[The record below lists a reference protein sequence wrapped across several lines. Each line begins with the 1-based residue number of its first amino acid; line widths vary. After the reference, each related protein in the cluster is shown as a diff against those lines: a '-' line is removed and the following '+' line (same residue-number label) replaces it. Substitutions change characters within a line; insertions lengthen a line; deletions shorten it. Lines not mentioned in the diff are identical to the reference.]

1 MIALGVLAAVA
12 LRAGA
17 EISSA
22 QVPAPGPPRD
32 RAIAELHGRAEGAA
46 PGSHEAGVLAGELER
61 FGSAYLAEGD
71 TGRASELLS
80 EAYALDEENGLVLAE
95 LTLCY
100 LRAEEFD
107 AARFYLRRAQE
118 RVTHAPPE
126 IYGVLGDVY
135 FGLHRLDDAVFA
147 WEDFVR
153 FGGSDPAL
161 LSRLARAR
169 QELAVSRGQRSLTLD
184 HFTLY
189 ADPGVDEGIVEA
201 AGADLEAAYP
211 WQSEL
216 LGAGLAGRQVV
227 VLYGGRAYFSLVS
240 VPDWSSGLFDGKIR
254 ISVEP
259 GVETSG
265 ALAAVLRHE
274 LAHAL
279 LRQSAGDRLPGW
291 FHEGLAQWCEGRRI
305 PVREIRE
312 AVGPRASA
320 SAQDLNRALSGRR
333 TRAAARSSYSQA
345 LSIVEYLVAAHG
357 PGAISCLV
365 EATASRGSFGDALIS
380 ETGLSEEE
388 LFARWRRWAQLPRN
402 TRSAASGSPTSIPRS
417 ES

>member
-1 MIALGVLAAVA
+1 MIALGVLAAVV
-12 LRAGA
+12 LRVA
-17 EISSA
+17 EEASSA
-22 QVPAPGPPRD
+22 QVPAPGPARD
-32 RAIAELHGRAEGAA
+32 RAIAAVHGRAEGAS
-46 PGSHEAGVLAGELER
+46 PGSREAGLLAGELER

-71 TGRASELLS
+71 AGRATELLS

-100 LRAEEFD
+100 LRAEDFD
-107 AARFYLRRAQE
+107 AARFYLRRAEE
-118 RVTHAPPE
+118 RVAHAPPE
-126 IYGVLGDVY
+126 IYGILGDAY
-135 FGLHRLDDAVFA
+135 FGLHRLDDAIVA

-161 LSRLARAR
+161 LARLARAR
-169 QELAVSRGQRSLTLD
+169 DELAVSRGQRSLTLE

-189 ADPGVDEGIVEA
+189 ADPAVDEGVVQA
-201 AGADLEAAYP
+201 AGADLEAAYAG
-211 WQSEL
+211 QSEL

-227 VLYGGRAYFSLVS
+227 VLYGGRAYFSLIS
-240 VPDWSSGLFDGKIR
+240 VPEWSSGLFDGKIR

-259 GVETSG
+259 GIEASG
-265 ALAAVLRHE
+265 ALAGVLRHE

-305 PVREIRE
+305 PVPEIRE
-312 AVGPRASA
+312 TVGPRAAA

-333 TRAAARSSYSQA
+333 PRAAARASYAQA
-345 LSIVEYLVAAHG
+345 LSLVEYLVAARG
-357 PGAISCLV
+357 LGTIACLV
-365 EATASRGSFGDALIS
+365 ETTARGGSFGDALVS
-380 ETGLSEEE
+380 ETGLSEKE
-388 LFARWRRWAQLPRN
+388 LFAGWREWAQLPRPV
-402 TRSAASGSPTSIPRS
+402 RSTASSSPTSTPRS